1 MQGQLANLIIIYALG
16 AISFGALAFKAHQ
29 EEKEEKAERQRRAK
43 READRRRE
51 MAVVGQRVRRQLT
64 VERFEG
70 VKRQKQPVRKF
81 CGELATY
88 ENQSILK

>member
-16 AISFGALAFKAHQ
+16 AISFGALAFKEHQ
-29 EEKEEKAERQRRAK
+29 YEKAERQRKAK

-64 VERFEG
+64 VERFEC

-88 ENQSILK
+88 DNQSILK

>member
-1 MQGQLANLIIIYALG
+1 MAGQLANLIIIYALG
-16 AISFGALAFKAHQ
+16 AISFGVLAFKAHQ
-29 EEKEEKAERQRRAK
+29 EEKAERKRRAK
-43 READRRRE
+43 REAARRRE

-64 VERFEG
+64 IERFEG
-70 VKRQKQPVRKF
+70 VKRHKQPIRKF